1 MNVRQYQ
8 KDDYAALKELY
19 MDSSTYGGQF
29 DEARDA
35 EDRLGKKIAADP
47 EAILVAENNN
57 RLVGSVSLIE
67 DGRVAWLFRFCVVDQ
82 DIEVANALKNK
93 ALEILKERGHDEVLV
108 YSPVD
113 SKDLDER
120 YQKLKFNKEN
130 NYTVYWSKLS

>member
-1 MNVRQYQ
+1 MNIRGYQ
-8 KDDYAALKELY
+8 KNDYPALKELY

-35 EDRLGKKIAADP
+35 EDRLKKKINADP
-47 EAILVAENNN
+47 SAILVAEDGA
-57 RLVGSVSLIE
+57 RLVGTVSPIE

-82 DIEVANALKNK
+82 DVKVANELKNR

-108 YSPVD
+108 YSPVN

-120 YQKLKFNKEN
+120 YQKLKFNKGN
-130 NYTVYWSKLS
+130 GYTVYLSKT